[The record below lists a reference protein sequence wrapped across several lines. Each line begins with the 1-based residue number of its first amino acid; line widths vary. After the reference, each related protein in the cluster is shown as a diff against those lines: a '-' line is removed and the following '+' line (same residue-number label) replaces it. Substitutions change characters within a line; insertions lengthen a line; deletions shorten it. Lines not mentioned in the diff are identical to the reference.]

1 MKATPVEKLIL
12 VMLSDL
18 HQKAGIKNSVDPSL
32 VSRAILD
39 DDLWVLD
46 WAYSGLNLGIETPQ
60 NVRFVVDVLDM
71 FQFLAEGYQALDDE
85 GREQVKDEDPHA
97 ESFIKFPG
105 FDGNHEGE
113 YLSIASYLVDD
124 LDRFQSL
131 KAAATKNSHCGMV
144 DTYQR
149 MLSVFLPIRARLA
162 MRGLNAAE
170 IVSVLAERVHPENR

>member
-1 MKATPVEKLIL
+1 MKVSPVEKLIL

-18 HQKAGIKNSVDPSL
+18 HQKAGVKDSVDPSL
-32 VSRAILD
+32 VSRAVINN
-39 DDLWVLD
+39 DLWVVD
-46 WAYSGLNLGIETPQ
+46 WAHSDLSLGIETPE

-85 GREQVKDEDPHA
+85 GREQVKDEDPHV
-97 ESFIKFPG
+97 ESFIQFPG
-105 FDGNHEGE
+105 FDGNNECE

-131 KAAATKNSHCGMV
+131 KAAAAKNSHCPMV
-144 DTYQR
+144 ETYQR
-149 MLSVFLPIRARLA
+149 MLSVFIPIRARLS

-170 IVSVLAERVHPENR
+170 IASVMAERVHPENR